1 MRNPHVDKSAV
12 APASCC
18 PVRRAEDQYLEVLVL
33 VVCGRRSFEA
43 WRWHRKSDIE
53 NQAELGSRP
62 LEVDPEW
69 LGLVQT
75 AHARLAADPPSVSSR
90 D

>member
-1 MRNPHVDKSAV
+1 MLAEGTYSAQPSCRQSAV

-53 NQAELGSRP
+53 NQAALVELG
-62 LEVDPEW
+62 
-69 LGLVQT
+69 Q
-75 AHARLAADPPSVSSR
+75 PSIRGGS
-90 D
+90 